1 MWKPQEHCEW
11 GAEGWELACKVSRAQ
26 QAEQK
31 SLPQRGEEEQRS
43 HPVPWAWG
51 LWFYSCLGGE
61 LHQTINREGIE
72 SGVSL
77 RKELVCRSAWE
88 EAKGVKREAGRLRK
102 ERQQGWPWIW
112 KPRWAVVWSS
122 MLDCFCSGCCSMMT
136 SCGTGPEDEGREQ
149 ASPRV
154 SIEQTECCCW
164 DGDRRNVVWDI
175 RSWALDN

>member
-31 SLPQRGEEEQRS
+31 SLPQRGEEEQRP

-51 LWFYSCLGGE
+51 LWLYSCLGGE

-88 EAKGVKREAGRLRK
+88 EAKSQTGSWETEEGATAGLAVDMETKMSSGVILHVGLFLFRVLFYDDLLWDWSWGWRERTSITQSFHWADWVLLLRWGQK
-102 ERQQGWPWIW
+102 
-112 KPRWAVVWSS
+112 K
-122 MLDCFCSGCCSMMT
+122 CSVGY
-136 SCGTGPEDEGREQ
+136 
-149 ASPRV
+149 
-154 SIEQTECCCW
+154 
-164 DGDRRNVVWDI
+164 
-175 RSWALDN
+175 